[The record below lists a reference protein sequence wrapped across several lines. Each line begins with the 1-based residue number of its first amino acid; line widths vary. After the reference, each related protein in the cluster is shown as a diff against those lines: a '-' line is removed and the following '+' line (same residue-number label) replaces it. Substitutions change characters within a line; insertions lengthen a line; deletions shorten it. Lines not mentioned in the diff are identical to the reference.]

1 MPELPEVETIKR
13 GLEKTVIGK
22 KITGIEIMQKRSI
35 RNSKAE
41 FIKKLKGRIIEKM
54 ERKGKFIAIK
64 LKNKGL
70 YLIIHLGMTGQ
81 LVYAKDKKSINKHLR
96 VSISLT
102 DSSKIY
108 FNDIRR
114 FGYLK
119 LAGSKEKEKIFANLG
134 IDPLNKDFTLRN
146 FGSIFKNRKMIL
158 KPILLNQKLI
168 AGIGNIYADEI
179 CFDAELK
186 PNRKA
191 DSLKNEE
198 IKRLYESIK
207 KVLNLAIKHRGTT
220 FRDYVD
226 AGGNKG
232 EFIKFLKV
240 YKKENQECKKCKNRI
255 IEKIKLAGRSTRYCR
270 KCQR

>member
-22 KITGIEIMQKRSI
+22 SITDIKIIQEKSV
-35 RNSKAE
+35 RNPKTK
-41 FIKKLKGRIIEKM
+41 FIKNLKNSAIEKI
-54 ERKGKFIAIK
+54 ERKGKFLALK
-64 LKNKGL
+64 LKNKDL

-119 LAGSKEKEKIFANLG
+119 LASSKEKEKIFANLG
-134 IDPLNKDFTLRN
+134 IDLLNKDFTLRN
-146 FGSIFKNRKMIL
+146 FSSIFKNRKMIL

-179 CFDAELK
+179 CFDAGLK

-198 IKRLYESIK
+198 IKRLYGSIK

-226 AGGNKG
+226 AGGKRG
-232 EFIKFLKV
+232 GFIKFLKV

-255 IEKIKLAGRSTRYCR
+255 IEKIKLAGRSTRFCR
-270 KCQR
+270 KCQK